1 MKRYFANSCKFALIL
16 VTWLCNL
23 AGLSA
28 SAQGLDP
35 AILLKPTTDVW
46 PTYNGDYSGRR
57 YSTLNQINA
66 SNVDSLTV
74 A

>member
-1 MKRYFANSCKFALIL
+1 MKRYFSNSCKFALIL
-16 VTWLCNL
+16 VIWLCNL
-23 AGLSA
+23 AGSSA

-57 YSTLNQINA
+57 YSTLSQINA